1 MWCLFYLFVN
11 LYTDNFDAGV
21 RIEIAVQAADL
32 QIVGVGRLKPI
43 AYCIANCNCG
53 RSASCRLV
61 IEICSIFVGVIC
73 DVRMRSGE
81 VYNNCVS

>member
-43 AYCIANCNCG
+43 ALQIAIAAG
-53 RSASCRLV
+53 LHP
-61 IEICSIFVGVIC
+61 VGW
-73 DVRMRSGE
+73 R
-81 VYNNCVS
+81 